1 MIRALIEAAVVAGA
15 RRGPACRLVGLSV
28 RTVERW
34 RVEVEAIDGRHGPHG
49 PHHRPANALTPVE
62 RRTILAVVTSVAYRD
77 LSPHQIV
84 PHLADAGRY
93 VGSESTMYRILR
105 AEALLQYRGRAKAP
119 VRRPPRAHVATGP
132 NQLWSWDITYLRT
145 PVRGVFEGGFNR

>member
-1 MIRALIEAAVVAGA
+1 MISALIETAVETGA

-34 RVEVEAIDGRHGPHG
+34 RARPDAADARHGPH
-49 PHHRPANALTPVE
+49 HQPANTLTPVE
-62 RRTILAVVTSVAYRD
+62 RRTILEVVTSPAYRD

-93 VGSESTMYRILR
+93 LGSESTIYRILR
-105 AEALLQYRGRAKAP
+105 AEALLQYRGRAKA
-119 VRRPPRAHVATGP
+119 A
-132 NQLWSWDITYLRT
+132 RT
-145 PVRGVFEGGFNR
+145 SCGAGTSRI